1 MSASMSNVTEAL
13 LYAEHLL
20 LGGIFDDEEAL
31 LALPAQY
38 GALEKLSEREA
49 FRHGCALSDL
59 QGMGAL
65 LVSGEGAPALVSS
78 ACANEQLAVGECRFG
93 AIITGDGSLASV
105 PLVARTGDTEYLLW
119 DPTERGMML
128 EPWLG
133 FLANIEQDGFRPFKG
148 AVVEDVSDALVPLLL
163 WGPEAPTVLADYVAS
178 TSVLPAPGQVR
189 SINLDR
195 IACLVA
201 NIAHMGST
209 CYLLMV
215 PPAATRVLWRSLLS
229 FMQVVPVGHHALQ
242 AEAES
247 QLPWMSQVLGG
258 DRLEVPAKRLVAW
271 GIARAQ
277 GGYVGARALG
287 V

>member
-20 LGGIFDDEEAL
+20 LGGIFDDEEAF

-38 GALEKLSEREA
+38 GAIEELAELEA
-49 FRHGCALSDL
+49 FDHGCALADL

-65 LVSGEGAPALVSS
+65 LVSGNGAQPLVTS

-93 AIITGDGSLASV
+93 AVVTGDGSLASV
-105 PLVARTGDTEYLLW
+105 PLVARTGDNEYLLW

-133 FLANIEQDGFRPFKG
+133 FLADIEQDGFKPFDG
-148 AVVEDVSDALVPLLL
+148 AVIEDVSDSLVPLLL
-163 WGPEAPTVLADYVAS
+163 WGPDASSVIGDYVAGKS
-178 TSVLPAPGQVR
+178 ALPQPGQVR
-189 SINLDR
+189 SVNLDR

-201 NIAHMGST
+201 NIAHMGSD
-209 CYLLMV
+209 CYLVMV
-215 PPAATRVLWRSLLS
+215 PPKAARVLWRSFLS
-229 FMQVVPVGHHALQ
+229 FTQVVPVGHRALLRKAQ
-242 AEAES
+242 TR
-247 QLPWMSQVLGG
+247 LPWFDRLLDG
-258 DRLEVPAKRLVAW
+258 DRLEISARQLVRW
-271 GIARAQ
+271 GLARTD

-287 V
+287 A